1 MEFNDK
7 SVCGTVGRGCS
18 AVEVYARGLKYF
30 RWKVRSMR
38 IPEKQ
43 QPGVLKIVFGNVQVI
58 SKAAHNTGHTPG
70 I

>member
-1 MEFNDK
+1 
-7 SVCGTVGRGCS
+7 
-18 AVEVYARGLKYF
+18 
-30 RWKVRSMR
+30 MR